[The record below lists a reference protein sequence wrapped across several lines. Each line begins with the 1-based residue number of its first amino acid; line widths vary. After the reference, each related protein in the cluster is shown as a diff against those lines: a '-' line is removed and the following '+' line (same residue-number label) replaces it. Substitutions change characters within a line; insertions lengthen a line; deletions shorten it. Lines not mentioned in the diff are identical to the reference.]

1 MNELANAEREEVG
14 RWLNNRAKNS
24 HQPFRRRERAMS
36 GFGARGCVGPTGV
49 QMCARGRGS
58 HKVPVRTD
66 DLNIEPEVLHR
77 LVADNYPAIAH
88 SLLRPLLHL
97 LSISREACGGD
108 VDKFLIMLVIAIRTT
123 EHACFATYSQ
133 GQLLSGEIPVFP
145 TLGTNVRSVADS
157 TGTPKETVRRK
168 VGELIEAGWIS
179 REGNELRFTAVAYQE
194 LAGVRVAIEELA
206 LSNFEV
212 VAELARQRLAASSDH

>member
-1 MNELANAEREEVG
+1 MGEEFSPCIRHTRLRRTCGCANVRWG
-14 RWLNNRAKNS
+14 R
-24 HQPFRRRERAMS
+24 
-36 GFGARGCVGPTGV
+36 
-49 QMCARGRGS
+49 S

-66 DLNIEPEVLHR
+66 DLIIGREVVRR
-77 LVADNYPAIAH
+77 LVADNYPAISR

-97 LSISREACGGD
+97 LSLSREACGGD

-123 EHACFATYSQ
+123 EHELFATYSQ
-133 GQLLSGEIPVFP
+133 AQLLSGEIPIFP
-145 TLGTNVRSVADS
+145 TLGTNVRSVAES

-179 REGNELRFTAVAYQE
+179 REGHELRFTAVAYQD

-206 LSNFEV
+206 VSNFRV
-212 VAELARQRLAASSDH
+212 VAELARQRLAKSPDH

>member
-1 MNELANAEREEVG
+1 MPA
-14 RWLNNRAKNS
+14 
-24 HQPFRRRERAMS
+24 
-36 GFGARGCVGPTGV
+36 
-49 QMCARGRGS
+49 
-58 HKVPVRTD
+58 RTD
-66 DLNIEPEVLHR
+66 DLNIGRKGLRH
-77 LVADNYPAIAH
+77 LVADNYPAIAR

-123 EHACFATYSQ
+123 EHESFATYSQ
-133 GQLLSGEIPVFP
+133 AQLLSGEIPIFP
-145 TLGTNVRSVADS
+145 TLGTNVRSVAES

-179 REGNELRFTAVAYQE
+179 REGNELRFTVLAYQE

-206 LSNFEV
+206 VSNFHV
-212 VAELARQRLAASSDH
+212 VADLARQRLAESLDH